1 MGQRGGSWGGE
12 QNRLGRLRGTDLPL
26 QNKWVLGMKKITE
39 ISTLKTYVSLQ
50 KWIDYDGKDGQ
61 Y

>member
-1 MGQRGGSWGGE
+1 
-12 QNRLGRLRGTDLPL
+12 
-26 QNKWVLGMKKITE
+26 MKKITE